1 MSLATRL
8 FVSSMLFAI
17 GIAGA
22 YLWATHEIVGTI
34 LLGMMAI
41 AMITC
46 AVYIVVAE
54 KESNLAGDAPNVKPE
69 DLAGENLG
77 SFTLESYWPIVGAL
91 GTVLL
96 VQGVVFL
103 PGTAAIAS
111 LSAAALLF
119 FSIRFLIREST

>member
-1 MSLATRL
+1 MRLATRL

-41 AMITC
+41 AMIVC
-46 AVYIVVAE
+46 AAYIVVAE

>member
-1 MSLATRL
+1 MSLAVRL
-8 FVSSMLFAI
+8 FLSSMLFAI
-17 GIAGA
+17 GIAAA
-22 YLWATHEIVGTI
+22 YLWATHEVVGTV

-41 AMITC
+41 AMITV

-54 KESNLAGDAPNVKPE
+54 KESNLASDAPDVKPS
-69 DLAGENLG
+69 DFAGESLG
-77 SFTLESYWPIVGAL
+77 SFTLESYWPILGAL

-103 PGTAAIAS
+103 PGTAAVAS
-111 LSAAALLF
+111 LIAAALLF